1 MASNINP
8 FNIDGTYP
16 VAGQDNDSQGF
27 RDNFTNVRNNLSYAK
42 SEIEDLQSK
51 AVLKSALTGSTVNN
65 NMAGATLQG
74 PKLMAVSYSL
84 MNAGIV
90 SGGVTLDY
98 SFGNMQKLTTAGDIA
113 LSFTNWPASDIYG
126 CLKLWV
132 VVTDPVHTLTVP
144 ITVPGVTL
152 GLTDI
157 AGANAQTGTLTFDQ
171 VGNYVL
177 EFTTTDN
184 GQNILITDLTRNSST
199 LRDPN
204 LYYNDSITPTLL
216 IGFGDSLDS
225 AGTMETGR
233 DAVSSLGSYNSV
245 TVGNLAL
252 ANVSYAQVESG
263 SLAGYSITSAR
274 GNLQTNTI
282 GPVST
287 RDYLGYVNAVA
298 FTGNGSGNVFQQ
310 VSSLS
315 FFATGSNVAYG
326 LGSNIALFTAKDG
339 NRAAGSDRST
349 TQAVGIENDQSVR
362 FYGNVVLNS
371 GAPAT
376 STSIGVA
383 GQVAYDGTYFYVCTS
398 TNTWKRVQLNLTS
411 W

>member
-74 PKLMAVSYSL
+74 PKLMAISYSL

-98 SFGNMQKLTTAGDIA
+98 SFGNMQKLTTAGDIS
-113 LSFTNWPASDIYG
+113 LSFTNWPAADIYG
-126 CLKLWV
+126 CLRLWV
-132 VVTDPVHTLTVP
+132 VVTDSEHTLTVP

-177 EFTTTDN
+177 EFITTDN
-184 GQNILITDLTRNSST
+184 GQNILITDLTRNNAT
-199 LRDPN
+199 LRDLN
-204 LYYNDSITPTLL
+204 LYYNDSVSSTLL
-216 IGFGDSLDS
+216 IGFGNALNSVLSL
-225 AGTMETGR
+225 ETGQ
-233 DAVSSLGSYNSV
+233 DVVSALGSYNSV
-245 TVGNLAL
+245 TVGNLAM
-252 ANVSYAQVESG
+252 ANIGTTYVDTG
-263 SLAGYSITSAR
+263 TLAGYSVTSAR
-274 GNLQTNTI
+274 GNLQTSTV

-287 RDYLGYVNAVA
+287 RDYLGYLNALA
-298 FTGNGSGNVFQQ
+298 YTGNGSGNVFQE
-310 VSSLS
+310 VSSLN

-326 LGSNIALFTAKDG
+326 LGSNIALFTSKDG
-339 NRAAGSDRST
+339 NRAAGAERLPR
-349 TQAVGIENDQSVR
+349 QAVGIENDQSVR

-383 GQVAYDGTYFYVCTS
+383 GQVTYDGTYFYVCTS